1 MAAVRPRS
9 GYAQTCRSPAVL
21 VTAAF
26 ITLAS
31 PVAAASP
38 IQDPPPLESRTLSVD
53 MPLVPIAASEIQTLD
68 RQALDTWVRE
78 YREWQNWAA
87 RWRGRVQPGWFAAR
101 DRRPK
106 PDPPVWLPALCAQP
120 LDDRPSLIEACALL
134 DDWSQD
140 YLSTVS
146 RNQAASARAQREAPT
161 TTMWWEH
168 IHVDALW
175 PILQARGTSYGLF
188 GTHVTADVAGRFQI
202 FVTPGFIMLSL
213 PGSAGREWTP
223 ATDWGFAYR
232 LGRFPFPGADRKA
245 TLHVNVARA
254 WLLAGGGALFKSA
267 VDLVGLSLTFSPRDS
282 ER

>member
-1 MAAVRPRS
+1 MSAVRLR
-9 GYAQTCRSPAVL
+9 GGHAQTCRLSAVL
-21 VTAAF
+21 VTA
-26 ITLAS
+26 TLVTSAS
-31 PVAAASP
+31 PLFAAP
-38 IQDPPPLESRTLSVD
+38 QIQDPPPLEARPIALD
-53 MPLVPIAASEIQTLD
+53 LPLVPAAASELQTLD

-87 RWRGRVQPGWFAAR
+87 RWRGRVEPGWFAAR

-106 PDPPVWLPALCAQP
+106 PEPPAWLPALCAQP

-134 DDWSQD
+134 DDWGRD
-140 YLSTVS
+140 YVAT
-146 RNQAASARAQREAPT
+146 AARLRAADARTQHEAPT

-168 IHVDALW
+168 IHVDGLW

-188 GTHVTADVAGRFQI
+188 GTHVTADVTGRFQI

-232 LGRFPFPGADRKA
+232 LGRFRFPGADRKA